1 MFYKAVFLAFMFN
14 FVSFY
19 QSVIG
24 QCAGSLWSEDFSYTD
39 GTTIGS
45 NNNTINPAIDWTSG
59 GCITC
64 DGISDTWDVRNNKF
78 QAHDVNDHDSWLLT
92 ESIDIVGFTTI
103 DFCVTISEI
112 GDHEGLYMSADDCN
126 DVSNQ
131 DYVDVEYQV
140 DGSGWTL
147 VQNYLGWCGLY
158 NSCANHT
165 FFGDDGAT
173 QGDCRNSD
181 VDWGSSNLTIT
192 GLSGSTLEIRITVRN
207 SAGSEYITIDNITV
221 QGNTPL
227 PVELVSFKAEVK
239 TENVLLSWTSATE
252 TNNAFYW
259 IESSENG
266 SDFKELAVVT
276 GSGTTQSSSD
286 YQFTDFNPISPESF
300 YRLKQTDFDGAFQ
313 YSQPRR
319 VTLEQDERLGV
330 RQVYQN
336 QNQLQVILNQKPKS
350 IYRLRLIGLSGQV
363 ILDKTEQKQEVVFPI
378 KPLAPG
384 FYCVSLINASV
395 NETIKFFVH

>member
-1 MFYKAVFLAFMFN
+1 MLLKAAFLAFTIN
-14 FVSFY
+14 FISFH
-19 QSVIG
+19 QLVFG

-39 GTTIGS
+39 GTTIGA
-45 NNNTINPAIDWTSG
+45 NNNTVNPAFDWTSG
-59 GCITC
+59 GCTTC
-64 DGISDTWDVRNNKF
+64 DGASDTWDVRNNKF

-92 ESIDIVGFTTI
+92 ESINIVGFSTI

-140 DGSGWTL
+140 DGAGWTL

-259 IESSENG
+259 IERSQNG

-313 YSQPRR
+313 YSHPRR
-319 VTLEQDERLGV
+319 VTLEQDERLRI

-363 ILDKTEQKQEVVFPI
+363 ILDKTEQKQEVIFPI

>member
-1 MFYKAVFLAFMFN
+1 MLLKAAFLAFTIN
-14 FVSFY
+14 FISFH
-19 QSVIG
+19 QLVFG
-24 QCAGSLWSEDFSYTD
+24 QCTGALWSEDFSYTD
-39 GTTIGS
+39 GTAIGA
-45 NNNTINPAIDWTSG
+45 NNNTVNPAFDWTSG
-59 GCITC
+59 GCTTC
-64 DGISDTWDVRNNKF
+64 DGASDTWDVRNNKF
-78 QAHDVNDHDSWLLT
+78 QAHDVNDHESWLLT
-92 ESIDIVGFTTI
+92 ESINIVGFSTI

-140 DGSGWTL
+140 DGAGWTL

-239 TENVLLSWTSATE
+239 TENVLLSWTSASE

-259 IESSENG
+259 IERSQNG

-286 YQFTDFNPISPESF
+286 YQFTDFNPISPVSF

-313 YSQPRR
+313 YSHPRR
-319 VTLEQDERLGV
+319 VTLEQDERLRI

-350 IYRLRLIGLSGQV
+350 TYRLRLIGLSGQV
-363 ILDKTEQKQEVVFPI
+363 LLDKTEQKQEVIFPI

>member
-1 MFYKAVFLAFMFN
+1 MLLKAAFLAFTIN
-14 FVSFY
+14 FISFH
-19 QSVIG
+19 QLVFG
-24 QCAGSLWSEDFSYTD
+24 QCTGALWSEDFSYTD
-39 GTTIGS
+39 GTTIGA
-45 NNNTINPAIDWTSG
+45 NNNTVNPAFDWTSG
-59 GCITC
+59 GCTTC
-64 DGISDTWDVRNNKF
+64 DGASDTWDVRNNKF

-92 ESIDIVGFTTI
+92 ESINIVGFSTI

-140 DGSGWTL
+140 DGAGWTL

-259 IESSENG
+259 IERSQNG

-313 YSQPRR
+313 YSHPRR
-319 VTLEQDERLGV
+319 VTLEQDERLRI

-363 ILDKTEQKQEVVFPI
+363 ILDKTEQKQEVIFPI

>member
-1 MFYKAVFLAFMFN
+1 MLLKAAFLAFTIN
-14 FVSFY
+14 FISFH
-19 QSVIG
+19 QLVFG

-39 GTTIGS
+39 GTTIGA
-45 NNNTINPAIDWTSG
+45 NNNTVNPAFDWTSG
-59 GCITC
+59 GCTTC
-64 DGISDTWDVRNNKF
+64 DGASDTWDVRNNKF

-92 ESIDIVGFTTI
+92 ESINIVGFSTI

-140 DGSGWTL
+140 DGAGWTL

-259 IESSENG
+259 IERSQNG

-319 VTLEQDERLGV
+319 VTLEQDERLRI

-363 ILDKTEQKQEVVFPI
+363 ILDKTEQKQEVIFPI

>member
-1 MFYKAVFLAFMFN
+1 MLLKAAFLAFTIN
-14 FVSFY
+14 FISFH
-19 QSVIG
+19 QLVFG
-24 QCAGSLWSEDFSYTD
+24 QCTGALWSEDFSYTD
-39 GTTIGS
+39 GTTIGA
-45 NNNTINPAIDWTSG
+45 NNNTVNPAFDWTSG
-59 GCITC
+59 GCTTC
-64 DGISDTWDVRNNKF
+64 DGASDTWDVRNNKF
-78 QAHDVNDHDSWLLT
+78 QAHDVNDHESWLLT
-92 ESIDIVGFTTI
+92 ESINIVGFSTI

-140 DGSGWTL
+140 DGAGWTL

-239 TENVLLSWTSATE
+239 TENVLLSWTSASE

-259 IESSENG
+259 IERSQNG

-286 YQFTDFNPISPESF
+286 YQFTDFNPISPVSF

-313 YSQPRR
+313 YSHPRR
-319 VTLEQDERLGV
+319 VTLEQDERLRI

-363 ILDKTEQKQEVVFPI
+363 ILDKTEQKQEVIFPI

>member
-1 MFYKAVFLAFMFN
+1 MLLKAAFLAFTIN
-14 FVSFY
+14 FISFH
-19 QSVIG
+19 QLVFG
-24 QCAGSLWSEDFSYTD
+24 QCTGALWSEDFSYTD
-39 GTTIGS
+39 GTAIGA
-45 NNNTINPAIDWTSG
+45 NNNTVNPAFDWTSG
-59 GCITC
+59 GCTTC
-64 DGISDTWDVRNNKF
+64 DGASDTWDVRNNKF
-78 QAHDVNDHDSWLLT
+78 QAHDVNDHESWLLT
-92 ESIDIVGFTTI
+92 ESINIVGFSTI

-140 DGSGWTL
+140 DGAGWTL

-239 TENVLLSWTSATE
+239 TENVLLSWTSASE

-259 IESSENG
+259 IERSQNG

-286 YQFTDFNPISPESF
+286 YQFTDFNPISPVSF

-313 YSQPRR
+313 YSHPRR
-319 VTLEQDERLGV
+319 VTLEQDERLRI

-363 ILDKTEQKQEVVFPI
+363 ILDKTEQKQEVI
-378 KPLAPG
+378 
-384 FYCVSLINASV
+384 FYKTRFA
-395 NETIKFFVH
+395 

>member
-1 MFYKAVFLAFMFN
+1 M
-14 FVSFY
+14 
-19 QSVIG
+19 
-24 QCAGSLWSEDFSYTD
+24 
-39 GTTIGS
+39 
-45 NNNTINPAIDWTSG
+45 
-59 GCITC
+59 
-64 DGISDTWDVRNNKF
+64 
-78 QAHDVNDHDSWLLT
+78 
-92 ESIDIVGFTTI
+92 
-103 DFCVTISEI
+103 
-112 GDHEGLYMSADDCN
+112 
-126 DVSNQ
+126 
-131 DYVDVEYQV
+131 
-140 DGSGWTL
+140 
-147 VQNYLGWCGLY
+147 
-158 NSCANHT
+158 
-165 FFGDDGAT
+165 
-173 QGDCRNSD
+173 
-181 VDWGSSNLTIT
+181 
-192 GLSGSTLEIRITVRN
+192 
-207 SAGSEYITIDNITV
+207 
-221 QGNTPL
+221 
-227 PVELVSFKAEVK
+227 ELVSFKAEVK

-259 IESSENG
+259 IERSENG

-313 YSQPRR
+313 YSHPRR
-319 VTLEQDERLGV
+319 VTLEQDERLRI

-363 ILDKTEQKQEVVFPI
+363 ILDKTEQKQEVIFPI